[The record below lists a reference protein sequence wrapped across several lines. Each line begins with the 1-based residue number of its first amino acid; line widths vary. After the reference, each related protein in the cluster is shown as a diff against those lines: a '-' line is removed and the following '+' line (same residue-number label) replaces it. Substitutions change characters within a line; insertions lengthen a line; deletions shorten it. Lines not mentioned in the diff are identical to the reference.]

1 MSAMTMARMIGRAGI
16 AGAALAVVLGAS
28 GCNAQERVAERREPV
43 QPIQQTAHSGQSL
56 DPDIED
62 ATTGRDLAGI
72 NALLAEIEADL
83 RQTDLDVTTD
93 EGDVQ

>member
-1 MSAMTMARMIGRAGI
+1 MSAMTMAGMIGRAGI
-16 AGAALAVVLGAS
+16 AGVALAVLLGAS
-28 GCNAQERVAERREPV
+28 GCNARERAAERREPV
-43 QPIQQTAHSGQSL
+43 HKVQQTTRSGQSQ

-62 ATTGRDLAGI
+62 ATTGQDLAEI

-83 RQTDLDVTTD
+83 RQSNLDVTTD

>member
-16 AGAALAVVLGAS
+16 GGVALAVLLGAS
-28 GCNAQERVAERREPV
+28 GCNAGERAAERREPV
-43 QPIQQTAHSGQSL
+43 HNVQQATRSGQSQ

-62 ATTGRDLAGI
+62 ATTGQDLAEI

-83 RQTDLDVTTD
+83 RQSDLDVTTD
-93 EGDVQ
+93 EGDLQ

>member
-16 AGAALAVVLGAS
+16 AGAALAVVLGVS
-28 GCNAQERVAERREPV
+28 GCNARERAAERREPV
-43 QPIQQTAHSGQSL
+43 QQIQQTARSGHSL

-62 ATTGRDLAGI
+62 ATTGQDLAGI

>member
-16 AGAALAVVLGAS
+16 AGVALAVLLGAS
-28 GCNAQERVAERREPV
+28 GCSARERAAERREPV
-43 QPIQQTAHSGQSL
+43 HQVQQGTGSGQSA
-56 DPDIED
+56 DPGIED
-62 ATTGRDLAGI
+62 ATTGQDLAGI

-83 RQTDLDVTTD
+83 RQTDLDVATD